1 VAGGGGVT
9 SLLKESIR
17 DCVSTQQ
24 TSQHQDQANRDGR
37 PSAEITGPICDLS
50 TQSGCSRHW

>member
-24 TSQHQDQANRDGR
+24 TSQHQEQANAPDQKR
-37 PSAEITGPICDLS
+37 AEIIV
-50 TQSGCSRHW
+50 